1 MLIINHAHFMQQKLI
16 TESQNEYNKRK
27 YRELGQI
34 LKEAKIPG
42 ETIRAIREMSAFYKH
57 LNAIGGIDVDKIK
70 IKAKDKHKGWGMRFW
85 VRSKKDYDRLKETY
99 GQISDISF
107 DTKKLLKI
115 TYGDS
120 DSKLQ
125 TPEIQNNAAA

>member
-1 MLIINHAHFMQQKLI
+1 MLKLI
-16 TESQNEYNKRK
+16 TPNFMQRKLIEESQDDYNKRK

-34 LKEAKIPG
+34 LKEAQIPG

-70 IKAKDKHKGWGMRFW
+70 IKAKDKHRGHGMRFW
-85 VRSKKDYDRLKETY
+85 VRSKKDYNRLKETY
-99 GQISDISF
+99 GQVSDISF

-125 TPEIQNNAAA
+125 TPEVQNDTIA